1 MNVLGRL
8 AEPDE
13 IAAVAAF
20 LLSPD
25 ASYIT
30 GATIDASGGGGRPA
44 AEGSAHVDLDESARM
59 PDYRSAAERVRGDRH
74 LGGSASLPWRG
85 GGEKVVEGVKDGV
98 TGFEVGI
105 VPDAGK
111 DH

>member
-59 PDYRSAAERVRGDRH
+59 PDSPVSSGAG
-74 LGGSASLPWRG
+74 PWRPASWR
-85 GGEKVVEGVKDGV
+85 V
-98 TGFEVGI
+98 GFAAMAWWWRKSRRGC
-105 VPDAGK
+105 
-111 DH
+111 

>member
-30 GATIDASGGGGRPA
+30 GATIDASGEVGQRRKGRLMSTWTKAPA
-44 AEGSAHVDLDESARM
+44 CRIL
-59 PDYRSAAERVRGDRH
+59 RSAAERVRGDRH
-74 LGGSASLPWRG
+74 VGGSASLPWRG

>member
-1 MNVLGRL
+1 MSTWTK
-8 AEPDE
+8 A
-13 IAAVAAF
+13 
-20 LLSPD
+20 
-25 ASYIT
+25 
-30 GATIDASGGGGRPA
+30 PA
-44 AEGSAHVDLDESARM
+44 CRIL
-59 PDYRSAAERVRGDRH
+59 RSAAERVRGDRH

>member
-44 AEGSAHVDLDESARM
+44 AEGSAHVDLDESAHAGFSGQQ
-59 PDYRSAAERVRGDRH
+59 RS
-74 LGGSASLPWRG
+74 GSVATGILAGRLRCHGVVVAKKSSMVLRTASPASRWG
-85 GGEKVVEGVKDGV
+85 
-98 TGFEVGI
+98 
-105 VPDAGK
+105 
-111 DH
+111 